1 MLCVFRLAF
10 LIVFIRRI
18 GPHLLVHHCLIVLAV
33 KKKTGTEWESLIRR
47 SIMMVLIVRCQCPL
61 NPEPHF
67 PLLPW
72 KSIGPDSAM
81 TTVIIS
87 VGAEHIDVAFRMSVI
102 WEMEQSICFFLMGVL

>member
-1 MLCVFRLAF
+1 MLCVFHLAF

-33 KKKTGTEWESLIRR
+33 KKKTGMEWESLIRR
-47 SIMMVLIVRCQCPL
+47 SIMMVLIICQCPL
-61 NPEPHF
+61 NAEPHF

-102 WEMEQSICFFLMGVL
+102 WEMEQSICFL